1 MVMPSRRAQEQFEIA
16 KRREV
21 VSKLYLQGKSQLAIS
36 EIVGVVPKT
45 VFNDLKALREQ
56 WRQNA
61 AANFSELQSRELAKI
76 DLIEQECWDQWDR
89 SKKDREIH
97 SAEKEDGLNGQKTKS
112 GLKREGQTADTSYID
127 KIQWCI
133 NKRCQILGLDAPS
146 KVAMTDPTGTK
157 EYGGVGS
164 VGPVGS
170 LVNELQRAIDRFG
183 AAPAG
188 EDEGGTTGQPTLVD
202 AADGPSD
209 SGVSEPSG

>member
-1 MVMPSRRAQEQFEIA
+1 MVMPSRRAQEQVEIA
-16 KRREV
+16 KRREL
-21 VSKLYLQGKSQLAIS
+21 VSRLYLQGKSQLAIS
-36 EIVGVVPKT
+36 EIVSVAPKT
-45 VFNDLKALREQ
+45 VFNDLKALRER
-56 WRQNA
+56 WLENA
-61 AANFSELQSRELAKI
+61 AVNFSERQSRELAKI

-164 VGPVGS
+164 IGPVGA
-170 LVNELQRAIDRFG
+170 LAAELQRTIDRFG
-183 AAPAG
+183 ARPVG
-188 EDEGGTTGQPTLVD
+188 EDEGGTDREPAVVD
-202 AADGPSD
+202 AADGSAD
-209 SGVSEPSG
+209 SGVHEPSG